1 MRFPRFVPF
10 VIYLTLN
17 TFSLFAQSP
26 NGNINGLVSD
36 PSSAAV
42 LGAEVVA
49 VNDVT
54 GVQYITKTN
63 SEGIYVL
70 PNLPPGPYRLQV
82 SKIGFKTMIKPD
94 IVLNVQDAL
103 SVNFTL
109 PVGAFHEVVT
119 VQGGVPLINTENA
132 AVGTVV
138 DRQFAENLPMNG
150 RSFQTLIELVPGVVT
165 VPTSPAD
172 AGQFSVDGQRANTNY
187 WTVDGVSA
195 NVGISA
201 TNIPG
206 SGLAGSLGAF
216 SAFGG
221 TNSLVS
227 VDAMQE
233 FKIQTSSYAP
243 EFGRSPGA
251 QISIVTRSGVNQFH
265 GTAFDYLRN
274 DLFDANDWFADFA
287 RLAKPKERQNDFGGT
302 FSGPLIHDRTFFFLS
317 YEGLRLRLPQVA
329 LDTVP
334 DESARQLA
342 VPAIQPYLNAFPLDP
357 GQPNLGNGVAQY
369 NASYSNA
376 ATLDAYSL
384 RLDHRLT
391 DKWSLSARYNYSPSK
406 IVDRGANDGPL
417 SVVAPTGISLQ
428 TLTVG
433 MTTTLTSLL
442 ANEFHFN
449 VSRTDA
455 ASTSQIDNFGGATP
469 LSSFPFPSSFTLENS
484 SFLFGLYSLKGGQQL
499 SAGRQQ
505 RNDQRQLNFVDSLSI
520 QQGRHSLKVGFDY
533 RRLTPSVSPPFYLQ
547 NPNFLTIQ
555 SAESGTPDF
564 SFVESN
570 LPTTFLFRNL
580 GVYGQ
585 DAWHITPALVVTYGA
600 RWDIDFTPRTLS
612 GPDLAAVTGYDLENL
627 EKLALA
633 PRGVAPFSTRFAN
646 LAPRVGLSYQLQS
659 SPGRET
665 VLRGGAGI
673 FYDLASSVVGTS
685 VVNANYPFGSFK
697 FVSGVTFPFETA
709 TADPTPISAANLS
722 PAGGDTLY
730 AFNPHLQSP
739 YTIEWNAAIE
749 QALGKQQS
757 LSLSYVGS
765 GGRQLLQSSYILSP
779 NPSFYAADLV
789 DNTAKSDYDALQVR
803 FQRRVASGLQALTSY
818 TWAHSIDNASSGSS
832 FLGSNLNVPALGA
845 SINRGPSDF
854 DIRNAFTLGTTYDL
868 PSFQAPRTR
877 LLLQGWAIQNFVV
890 VFSASPV
897 EASYNTLADTLFHS
911 GADVRPDVVP
921 GQDFYLHGSACV
933 AVLGPPC
940 AGGKGFNPMAF
951 VPPPIDSTTGNPL
964 RQGDLGRNALRG
976 FGAVQWDFA
985 VHREFLIHERWKLQF
1000 RAELF
1005 NILNHPNFGQP
1016 VGALGGPG
1024 ALNPQFGQ
1032 SQAIL
1037 AQALSGSQYAGSVGN
1052 GSLSSLYQMGAPR
1065 SIQFALKLMF

>member
-54 GVQYITKTN
+54 GMQYITKTN

-172 AGQFSVDGQRANTNY
+172 AGQFSVDGQRANANY

-274 DLFDANDWFADFA
+274 DVFDANDWFADFA

-449 VSRTDA
+449 ISRTDA

-646 LAPRVGLSYQLQS
+646 LAPRVGVSYQLQS
-659 SPGRET
+659 SPGWET

-685 VVNANYPFGSFK
+685 VINANYPFGSFK

-709 TADPTPISAANLS
+709 TAAPTPISAANLS

-921 GQDFYLHGSACV
+921 GQDFYLHGSDCV

>member
-172 AGQFSVDGQRANTNY
+172 AGQFSVDGQRANANY

-274 DLFDANDWFADFA
+274 DVFDANDWFADFA

-357 GQPNLGNGVAQY
+357 GQPDLGNGVAQY

-646 LAPRVGLSYQLQS
+646 LAPRVGVSYQLQS
-659 SPGRET
+659 SPGWET

-685 VVNANYPFGSFK
+685 VINANYPFGSFK

-709 TADPTPISAANLS
+709 TAAPTPISAANLS

-845 SINRGPSDF
+845 NINRGPSDF

-921 GQDFYLHGSACV
+921 GQDFYLHGSDCV

>member
-274 DLFDANDWFADFA
+274 DVFDANDWFADFA

-612 GPDLAAVTGYDLENL
+612 GPDLAVVAGYDLENL

-709 TADPTPISAANLS
+709 TAAPTPISAANLS